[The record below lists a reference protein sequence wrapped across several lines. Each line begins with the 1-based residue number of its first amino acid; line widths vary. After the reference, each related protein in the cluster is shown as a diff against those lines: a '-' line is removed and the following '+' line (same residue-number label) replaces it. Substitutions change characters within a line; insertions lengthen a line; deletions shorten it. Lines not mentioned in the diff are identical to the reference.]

1 MSNLNAV
8 VVTAKFQLTID
19 IKAEGFSFSSKTIAT
34 DKVDGWT
41 SDGKAMELDILT
53 ENSASKQII
62 TLKISQ
68 EEAPIVISIAQSTL
82 GRNGL
87 NQVHYNNIQ
96 QDLESTTTKL
106 SSNLFK
112 YDVSKIELEATSDLL
127 DQSCKISGFG
137 SILIHHV

>member
-19 IKAEGFSFSSKTIAT
+19 IKAEGLSFSSKKIETEI
-34 DKVDGWT
+34 VDGWT
-41 SDGKAMELDILT
+41 PDGKTTELDILT
-53 ENSASKQII
+53 ENSASKQRI
-62 TLKISQ
+62 TFKISQ
-68 EEAPIVISIAQSTL
+68 EEAPIVTAIIQSTL
-82 GRNGL
+82 GKNGL

-96 QDLESTTTKL
+96 QNLESTTTKL

-112 YDVSKIELEATSDLL
+112 YDVSKIELDATSGLL